1 MPAPRRRLQSGAV
14 TALEALAA
22 LSLAAWAWLVLAHG
36 RFWLCDQRLEG
47 RDLAPARWPAVV
59 AVVPARDE
67 ADVLPR
73 ALSSLLDQDY
83 PGELRVVL
91 VDDERG
97 DGTADVATRLA
108 KEHAQGARLAVAHA
122 PPRPPGWVGKMWAL
136 DSGLRAALETGPAPD
151 LWLLTDADVVHG
163 CDGLRRLAAKLE
175 AERLDLASLMV
186 RLEAERSWS
195 RLLVPAFVYFFQK
208 LYPFPRLNDPRARTA
223 AAAGGCVLVRRL
235 ALARAGGIEALRAE
249 VIDDCALGRA
259 VKRSG
264 GRLWLGLSTTER
276 SIRPYAGLGDVWRMV
291 ARSAYTQLRHSPW
304 LLLGTLAGLALLHLV
319 PPLTALALPL
329 HGDGAAAALA
339 AGAWLLAAAS
349 FAPTLALYG
358 RSLAWAPALPLA
370 GALYGAMT
378 FDSARRHWRHEG
390 ARWKGRPGAGAG

>member
-1 MPAPRRRLQSGAV
+1 VGAV
-14 TALEALAA
+14 SALAVLAA
-22 LSLAAWAWLVLAHG
+22 LSLATWTWLVLAHG
-36 RFWLCDQRLEG
+36 RFWLCSERLDG
-47 RDLAPARWPAVV
+47 RDPAPARWPAVV
-59 AVVPARDE
+59 ALVPARDE

-73 ALSSLLDQDY
+73 TLASLLDQDY
-83 PGELRVVL
+83 PGELRIVL
-91 VDDERG
+91 VDDESR
-97 DGTADVATRLA
+97 DGTADAARRLA
-108 KEHAQGARLAVAHA
+108 KQHPAGARLAVAHA

-136 DSGLRAALETGPAPD
+136 ESGRRAALATGPAPD
-151 LWLLTDADVVHG
+151 AWLLTDADVAHG
-163 CDGLRRLAAKLE
+163 PDGLRRLVAKQAAGG
-175 AERLDLASLMV
+175 LDLVSLMV
-186 RLEAERSWS
+186 RLDADAGWS

-208 LYPFPRLNDPRARTA
+208 LYPFPRVNDPSARTA
-223 AAAGGCVLVRRL
+223 AAAGGCVLVRCE
-235 ALARAGGIEALRAE
+235 ALARAGGFEALRGE
-249 VIDDCALGRA
+249 VIDDCALGSA

-264 GRLWLGLSTTER
+264 GRLWLGLSTRER

-304 LLLGTLAGLALLHLV
+304 VLVGTLAGLALLHLV
-319 PPLTALALPL
+319 PPLAALGLPW
-329 HGDGAAAALA
+329 HGDARAAALG

-390 ARWKGRPGAGAG
+390 ASWKGRPGAGAG